1 MDVVVGVEEKK
12 VVLLLD
18 ELEGC
23 EGGCFDCVALKGFVI
38 KDVVCASGDAE
49 SISAS
54 AALEGVIPLS
64 TAECVVAPSAAEG
77 VVVAP
82 AAEEISA

>member
-38 KDVVCASGDAE
+38 EDVVFTSGDAE
-49 SISAS
+49 LISTLAT
-54 AALEGVIPLS
+54 LEGVITSPS
-64 TAECVVAPSAAEG
+64 AECVIAG
-77 VVVAP
+77 VSTELIVTP
-82 AAEEISA
+82 ASGV